1 MRPGGLF
8 FKRCGIRNVELEY
21 MPCDKTVFGL
31 ENAVK
36 SLPGRK
42 VGTNL
47 LKTTLQFLE
56 EFLPWNF
63 FERLLAM

>member
-1 MRPGGLF
+1 
-8 FKRCGIRNVELEY
+8 

-56 EFLPWNF
+56 EFLAWNF